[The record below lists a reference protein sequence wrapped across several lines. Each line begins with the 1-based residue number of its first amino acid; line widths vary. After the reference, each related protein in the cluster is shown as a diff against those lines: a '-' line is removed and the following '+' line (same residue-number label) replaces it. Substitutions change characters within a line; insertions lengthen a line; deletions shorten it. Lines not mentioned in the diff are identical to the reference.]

1 MRGIHKKCF
10 SSKPNLQRERCPAKL
25 REQINI
31 ISDPSF
37 KKKHEILDLRDI
49 QTLFVLL
56 AVREEQESGF
66 APKLANPAFSLAT
79 TDGELKKSPQ
89 SGRPSWMLVVLH
101 TKTAQLLSCR
111 NCKFNGLKLL
121 WN

>member
-1 MRGIHKKCF
+1 MRGIHQKCF
-10 SSKPNLQRERCPAKL
+10 SSKPNLVGERCPAKA

-49 QTLFVLL
+49 QTLFALL

-66 APKLANPAFSLAT
+66 APKTCQPSFFS
-79 TDGELKKSPQ
+79 
-89 SGRPSWMLVVLH
+89 RH
-101 TKTAQLLSCR
+101 
-111 NCKFNGLKLL
+111 N
-121 WN
+121 